1 MCIYVCLVTELC
13 PTFCDPMDCSPPG
26 SSIRGNSPG
35 RILEWV
41 AIRPPGDLPNSGIK
55 PRSPTLQEDSLPS
68 KHRGSLVYICIKLQ
82 ISKKKYTSTSQKK
95 IFKW

>member
-1 MCIYVCLVTELC
+1 MCLVAQSC
-13 PTFCDPMDCSPPG
+13 PTLCDPMYCSTPG
-26 SSIRGNSPG
+26 SSIHGNSPG

-41 AIRPPGDLPNSGIK
+41 ALPPPGDLPNSGIK
-55 PRSPTLQEDSLPS
+55 PRSPTLQADSLPS
-68 KHRGSLVYICIKLQ
+68 EHQGSLVYICIKLQ